1 MKNILVTG
9 GCGFIGSNFI
19 RYLHQI
25 NPSLHIYNIDS
36 LTYAGN
42 QNNLKELKGMANY
55 VFVHGDV
62 CDSDL
67 VERVLIESSI
77 DTVVHFAAETHVD
90 RSIYGP
96 EAFIHTNIVGT
107 FRLLEAIKKV
117 WLAQG
122 EGNLANFRFHHIS
135 TDEVYGS
142 LDLKAPAFTETTPY
156 TPNSPYSA
164 SKAASDHLVRAYAHT
179 YQLPITISNCS
190 NNYGPY
196 QYPEKLIPLMIMNGL
211 SGTALPV
218 YGDGKQI
225 RDWLY
230 VEDHCE
236 AIYQILMHGSLGET
250 YNVGGNTQLTN
261 MDVIQTICSILDEYQ
276 AESENFPHE
285 KLIKYVNDRPGHDR
299 RYAIDCSKLAQSLG
313 WQPKTSFSEG
323 IQKTV
328 AWYMENQ
335 EWVSDMYS
343 RRDYQLWLEKN
354 YEQRGEDK

>member
-19 RYLHQI
+19 RYLHHF
-25 NPSLHIYNIDS
+25 NPALRIYNIDS

-42 QNNLKELKGMANY
+42 QNNLKELKGLANY
-55 VFVHGDV
+55 VFIHGDI

-67 VERVLIESSI
+67 VERILIESNI

-107 FRLLEAIKKV
+107 FRLLEAVKKV

-122 EGNLANFRFHHIS
+122 DEHQANHRFHHIS

-142 LDLKAPAFTETTPY
+142 LALEEPAFVETTPY

-196 QYPEKLIPLMIMNGL
+196 QYPEKLIPLMVLNGL
-211 SGTALPV
+211 KGEELPV
-218 YGDGKQI
+218 YGDGRQI

-236 AIYQILMHGSLGET
+236 AIYQILLHGTPGET

-261 MDVIQTICSILDEYQ
+261 LDVIKTICTILDELQ
-276 AESENFPHE
+276 PDSKNFPHE
-285 KLIKYVNDRPGHDR
+285 KLMKFVNDRPGHDR
-299 RYAIDCSKLAQSLG
+299 RYAIDCAKLAQTIG
-313 WQPKTSFSEG
+313 WEPKTSFADG
-323 IQKTV
+323 ILKTIT
-328 AWYMENQ
+328 WYLDNSD
-335 EWVSDMYS
+335 WVSDMYS

>member
-19 RYLHQI
+19 RYLHHL
-25 NPSLHIYNIDS
+25 NPALHIYNIDS

-42 QNNLKELKGMANY
+42 QNNLKELKGLANY
-55 VFVHGDV
+55 VFIHGDI

-67 VERVLIESSI
+67 VERILIESNI

-96 EAFIHTNIVGT
+96 EAFVHTNIVGT
-107 FRLLEAIKKV
+107 FRLLEAVKKV
-117 WLAQG
+117 WMTQG
-122 EGNLANFRFHHIS
+122 DGNLADYRFHHIS

-142 LDLKAPAFTETTPY
+142 LAIEDPAFVETTPY

-196 QYPEKLIPLMIMNGL
+196 QYPEKLIPLMVLNGL
-211 SGTALPV
+211 NGGELPV
-218 YGDGKQI
+218 YGDGRQI

-236 AIYQILMHGSLGET
+236 AIYQILLHGISGET
-250 YNVGGNTQLTN
+250 YNVGGNTQLSN
-261 MDVIQTICSILDEYQ
+261 LEVINTICSILDKNQ
-276 AESENFPHE
+276 PDSENFPHE
-285 KLIKYVNDRPGHDR
+285 KLIKFVDDRPGHDR
-299 RYAIDCSKLAQSLG
+299 RYAIDCTKLSQTLG
-313 WQPKTSFSEG
+313 WQPKTSFGDG
-323 IQKTV
+323 IQKTIT
-328 AWYMENQ
+328 WYLDNP